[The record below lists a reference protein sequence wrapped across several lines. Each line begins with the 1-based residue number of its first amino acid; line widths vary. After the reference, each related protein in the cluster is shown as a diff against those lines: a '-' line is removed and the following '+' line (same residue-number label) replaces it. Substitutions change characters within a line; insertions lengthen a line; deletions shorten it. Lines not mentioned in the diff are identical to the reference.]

1 MYTSQKF
8 NAVQVAELREKTR
21 ERLGQ
26 LNVFLHFIKHLSSYG
41 EKRSNLFIGT
51 LPSVADTNRQK
62 TAFFLVVYI
71 GVYISIAGNC
81 AGYIG
86 LTAMCW
92 RCGTRRRGHHFWNKM
107 QVLGALLFG
116 LFKTRRGKTVYVRL
130 IILALIWQWTIIKL
144 FLEGQKK
151 CFSSLS
157 SC

>member
-26 LNVFLHFIKHLSSYG
+26 LNVFFAFYQTIIKLWRKKKQLVYQHSTVCWRHKSA
-41 EKRSNLFIGT
+41 KI
-51 LPSVADTNRQK
+51 
-62 TAFFLVVYI
+62 AFFLVVYI

-92 RCGTRRRGHHFWNKM
+92 RCGTKQTGHHF
-107 QVLGALLFG
+107 
-116 LFKTRRGKTVYVRL
+116 
-130 IILALIWQWTIIKL
+130 
-144 FLEGQKK
+144 
-151 CFSSLS
+151 
-157 SC
+157 